1 MQLVIIKEVIWQLNQ
16 AQERRKLSQSEVAF
30 RDRLKEIYL
39 GLLALERVRARQR
52 SRMTTIKYGDANT
65 KLFGRKR
72 KNHIQNLRIAQ
83 GLAIT
88 HEDKEEEIARHF
100 GELLGTKHHRA
111 FSLNW
116 EELNYP
122 SFNLA
127 DLEMDIT
134 GEEVKRA
141 ISDTPK
147 ENAPGPGGFIGAF
160 YSFCWATVQSDVI
173 QAVRQ
178 LAQLRRKNFNLLNM
192 ANIVL
197 LSKTEKA

>member
-1 MQLVIIKEVIWQLNQ
+1 MLTRIFLAGKE
-16 AQERRKLSQSEVAF
+16 
-30 RDRLKEIYL
+30 
-39 GLLALERVRARQR
+39 
-52 SRMTTIKYGDANT
+52 
-65 KLFGRKR
+65 
-72 KNHIQNLRIAQ
+72 KNHIQNLQITQ

-88 HEDKEEEIARHF
+88 REDKEEEIARHF

-127 DLEMDIT
+127 DLEVDIT

-147 ENAPGPGGFIGAF
+147 ENAPGQDGFIGAF
-160 YSFCWATVQSDVI
+160 YSFC
-173 QAVRQ
+173 
-178 LAQLRRKNFNLLNM
+178 
-192 ANIVL
+192 
-197 LSKTEKA
+197 